1 MSILPGRTASR
12 QPVTRSSPGFWRSA
26 WYRYRRNR
34 LALVS
39 GVVAI
44 LILLVAVLAPLIAP
58 YGYATQDLSQSLAGP
73 SVHHLLGT
81 DQLGR
86 DLLSRAIYGA
96 RTSMTI
102 AIGAPLIGALIG
114 IPLGIM
120 SGWFGGVADFMTLRA
135 FEVFTMV
142 PQVLMALLLIALFGS
157 GVWKL
162 VLFLGVTAWVGFA
175 RLARGQYLALRDR
188 DFVLAA
194 RAMAVPTWRIVVVH
208 VLPSAIGPM
217 IVFFVQEIPATIFAA
232 AGFSFLGLGVQ
243 NPLADW
249 GKMIND
255 GGQYISVS
263 LTVAL
268 LPIICIAL
276 ATLTFSFAGD
286 GLRDALDPT
295 SR

>member
-1 MSILPGRTASR
+1 MTTTAIPATV
-12 QPVTRSSPGFWRSA
+12 PVRRSSSSFWHAA
-26 WYRYRRNR
+26 WYRYKRNR

-44 LILLVAVLAPLIAP
+44 LILVVAAFASFIAP
-58 YGYATQDLSQSLAGP
+58 YGYATQDLTQSLAGP
-73 SVHHLLGT
+73 SAHHLLGT

-96 RTSMTI
+96 RTSMII
-102 AIGAPLIGALIG
+102 AIGAPLLGAIIG
-114 IPLGIM
+114 IPIGIV
-120 SGWFGGVADFMTLRA
+120 SGWFGGIIDFIALRA

-142 PQVLMALLLIALFGS
+142 PQVLMALLLIALYGG
-157 GVWKL
+157 GVLKL
-162 VLFLGVTAWVGFA
+162 TLFLGITSWVGFG
-175 RLARGQYLALRDR
+175 RLARAQYLALRDR

-194 RAMAVPTWRIVVVH
+194 KAMGVPTWRIIIVH
-208 VLPSAIGPM
+208 VLPSAVGPM
-217 IVFFVQEIPATIFAA
+217 IVFFVQQVPATIFAA

-243 NPLADW
+243 DPLADW

-255 GGQYISVS
+255 GEQYLSIN

-268 LPIICIAL
+268 TPIICIAL
-276 ATLTFSFAGD
+276 ATLAFSFAGD